1 VDIDL
6 FTDKSF
12 DFGLMQY
19 SLRAWFSQAE
29 AVNRTPSSLCAIV
42 GGIKL
47 DVLLRSY
54 PLLAPIRLQEYIRF
68 VSLPDLSA
76 MKVNAITN
84 HGSKKDFSDLL
95 LLHEQGISFSM
106 INLRL

>member
-1 VDIDL
+1 M
-6 FTDKSF
+6 S
-12 DFGLMQY
+12 Y
-19 SLRAWFSQAE
+19 
-29 AVNRTPSSLCAIV
+29 IV
-42 GGIKL
+42 
-47 DVLLRSY
+47 S
-54 PLLAPIRLQEYIRF
+54 ALQEYIRF